1 MDRLTQDPTLREEE
15 VAEHDRRF
23 DAYADELGAT
33 YPLLAPA
40 MATQVGDE
48 EDAFD
53 VQILAGL
60 VNV

>member
-1 MDRLTQDPTLREEE
+1 MDRLTQDPTLREEA
-15 VAEHDRRF
+15 VAERDRRF
-23 DAYADELGAT
+23 DALASELGAT

-40 MATQVGDE
+40 MATQVDDE

>member
-15 VAEHDRRF
+15 VAARDRRF
-23 DAYADELGAT
+23 EALADELGAT

-53 VQILAGL
+53 IEILAGL

>member
-1 MDRLTQDPTLREEE
+1 MDRLTQDPTLREEK

-23 DAYADELGAT
+23 DALASELGAT

-48 EDAFD
+48 EEAFD